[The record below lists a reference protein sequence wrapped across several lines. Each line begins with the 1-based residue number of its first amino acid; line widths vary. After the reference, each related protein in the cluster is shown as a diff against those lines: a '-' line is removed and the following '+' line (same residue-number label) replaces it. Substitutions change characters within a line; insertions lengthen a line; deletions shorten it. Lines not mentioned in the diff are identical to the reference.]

1 MKEVSARGTSLEFP
15 SSGHQVIKIIGNLCF
30 FIFVASVIVFSVI
43 AATYQPPDPWFQT
56 SKAIT
61 KSLSATLP
69 NSTIAID
76 NSLLHTGEDLV
87 TSPPSAVNAGEA
99 LLNNNYFPTS
109 LASHHLQDLSQI
121 HYLHFIRHPVNG
133 SNPDECD
140 AAWRFRNRLEKS
152 WRCYRDY
159 RRFHLAPAENCTFD
173 VVRAGKFRSVT
184 NVARHPRRATS
195 PPAVKIPDLDIN
207 DTIPTVGRYLY
218 YSRGGGYYKSMNH
231 CMELPLWPREA
242 KFLNRTFIMDLIVCL
257 AGSYTCTGEENVKG
271 NSILAP
277 L

>member
-109 LASHHLQDLSQI
+109 LACDPNAPLNCSNTVLAAIQLITSKI
-121 HYLHFIRHPVNG
+121 FRKSIIFISYDTPSMDPIPTNATPPGASATVWRNHG
-133 SNPDECD
+133 D
-140 AAWRFRNRLEKS
+140 AIATTAASTLLRL
-152 WRCYRDY
+152 RI
-159 RRFHLAPAENCTFD
+159 APSMSFVLVSSA
-173 VVRAGKFRSVT
+173 
-184 NVARHPRRATS
+184 PLPTS
-195 PPAVKIPDLDIN
+195 PAIPVAL
-207 DTIPTVGRYLY
+207 PPHQPLK
-218 YSRGGGYYKSMNH
+218 SR
-231 CMELPLWPREA
+231 
-242 KFLNRTFIMDLIVCL
+242 I
-257 AGSYTCTGEENVKG
+257 
-271 NSILAP
+271 
-277 L
+277 